1 MDTDVPIRLALLQ
14 VSSADLPP
22 FSVVLLVLGA
32 IVCLLSGFTAHSAV
46 AARVGLVGRRTLARR
61 AAAATVILLVIGA
74 ALIYLGLRVTDAG
87 VWEGLATAVSPSLLC
102 ILVGFISGVTAA
114 GRPETPGLVV
124 RTGNLLA
131 DALGC
136 WLPADSP
143 TNGNGHSDEPEFE
156 ITMASGEEVEAEE
169 REYIENI
176 LEFGETTAHEVMT
189 PRTDVV
195 ALDISWEPE
204 RIIQAVA
211 EARFSRFPVYA
222 NSIDEIVG
230 IVHLRHLL
238 EFLAKG
244 EGIESLKLRA
254 LMMEPLFVPESKK
267 VDDVLRE
274 LQRRKSHMAIVLD
287 EYGGTEGILTIEDL
301 LEEIVGEIQDEY
313 DDESLPV
320 HRRDD
325 GSLVVDGQL
334 PLVELNEELATALC
348 VEDVDTLGG
357 YVTHMLGHIPERR
370 ETLIEDDLQFTVLS
384 VDKNRVRRVLVER
397 IITPRTD

>member
-1 MDTDVPIRLALLQ
+1 MSSTELAPL
-14 VSSADLPP
+14 
-22 FSVVLLVLGA
+22 SVVLLVLGA

-46 AARVGLVGRRTLARR
+46 AARVGLVGRRSLAQR
-61 AAAATVILLVIGA
+61 AAAGTIILLIIGS
-74 ALIYLGLRVTDAG
+74 ALIWLGLHAAG
-87 VWEGLATAVSPSLLC
+87 PGLWEGLAIAISPSLLC
-102 ILVGFISGVTAA
+102 ILTGFVTGVTNA
-114 GRPETPGLVV
+114 GRTDTPGLVV
-124 RTGNLLA
+124 RAGNLLA

-136 WLPADSP
+136 WLPEGAP
-143 TNGNGHSDEPEFE
+143 VNGNGHCDEPEFE

-189 PRTDVV
+189 PRTDVM
-195 ALDISWEPE
+195 ALDIDWEPE
-204 RIIQAVA
+204 RVIQAVA
-211 EARFSRFPVYA
+211 EARFSRFPVYE
-222 NSIDEIVG
+222 NSIDEIIG

-238 EFLAKG
+238 EFLAKNDG
-244 EGIESLKLRA
+244 VSSLDLRA
-254 LMMEPLFVPESKK
+254 LLMEPLFVPESKK

-274 LQRRKSHMAIVLD
+274 LQLRKSHMAVVLD

-313 DDESLPV
+313 DDESLPM

-334 PLVELNEELATALC
+334 PLVELNDELETALS
-348 VEDVDTLGG
+348 VDDVDTLGG
-357 YVTHMLGHIPERR
+357 YVTHVLGHIPDRR
-370 ETLIEDDLQFTVLS
+370 ETVVEGGLQFTVLS

-397 IITPRTD
+397 LGVAQPD